1 MRNKTS
7 ILEPII
13 QQIYNATTFDQAKDI
28 IINTIKR
35 SKISIE
41 SKQKMLSNIQD
52 IEERYITEK
61 SRLDAIKIY
70 ATNSMFDKKG
80 MSTRTKY
87 RYQ

>member
-1 MRNKTS
+1 MKNKTS

-28 IINTIKR
+28 IINTIK
-35 SKISIE
+35 
-41 SKQKMLSNIQD
+41 SKQKILSNIRD